1 MHDQRMV
8 GWPAFERKQSADCR
22 HVAGIGAEA
31 IDRLGRESNQP
42 TRPQALDGS
51 GYLSGVGIE
60 VRAHRAILPQSRTM
74 NAPAHDV
81 RPCRTSRYNAALT
94 DYPLYSSPYAQDPS
108 SCACSARWLAAF
120 VVTVT
125 SYSWVS
131 AEITGLNGEWVIDES
146 NSENF
151 EDAGRAFNEAK
162 NEHKRRKE
170 AQEFNRNSTAGGGNK
185 FQNSANATEEF
196 IREDSRSKA
205 WSVPDELEPMI
216 EAARLKIYVSGKVI
230 VLYGSERKR
239 LLAINPSGRAYSVR
253 GTEFTDD
260 VIGRSLTYI
269 DDAALVV
276 ETDLRSGSKLVE
288 RYAAGETA
296 DTLIET
302 VRIQQDGRGPWL
314 QFQTT
319 IQTPQCQSM
328 TSRAV
333 SPSPQL
339 PQ

>member
-1 MHDQRMV
+1 M
-8 GWPAFERKQSADCR
+8 
-22 HVAGIGAEA
+22 
-31 IDRLGRESNQP
+31 RL
-42 TRPQALDGS
+42 L
-51 GYLSGVGIE
+51 
-60 VRAHRAILPQSRTM
+60 RT
-74 NAPAHDV
+74 
-81 RPCRTSRYNAALT
+81 L
-94 DYPLYSSPYAQDPS
+94 
-108 SCACSARWLAAF
+108 LAAF

-314 QFQTT
+314 QFKRQFKRHSAS
-319 IQTPQCQSM
+319 Q
-328 TSRAV
+328 
-333 SPSPQL
+333 
-339 PQ
+339 